1 MEIAG
6 HLSLSRSMS
15 RGGIS
20 RILSSA
26 TSPRRSAKWLLRVR
40 LLNRRTTNWPRTSR
54 RNLDELRLAFHG
66 SLERGRQVA
75 CRARLP
81 HRISGICPFRHNAP
95 AAFYL
100 TNCPGAAIFS
110 SSVSDDG
117 LEDFRAFRDLGK
129 FRERMNQRSRSASKL
144 RMALLR
150 LSSCACMAAKRRCWR
165 QTNNAQNTDRI
176 TAATGAIKVAR
187 GSIEPLITRY
197 SYLLVPHDKAWM
209 RRDVIT
215 ICQH

>member
-75 CRARLP
+75 CRARVCL
-81 HRISGICPFRHNAP
+81 SALVVFSPFRHNLWQLFILRTGQELRFFLQA
-95 AAFYL
+95 YR
-100 TNCPGAAIFS
+100 TTG
-110 SSVSDDG
+110 
-117 LEDFRAFRDLGK
+117 
-129 FRERMNQRSRSASKL
+129 SK
-144 RMALLR
+144 
-150 LSSCACMAAKRRCWR
+150 
-165 QTNNAQNTDRI
+165 TFGPF
-176 TAATGAIKVAR
+176 ATWANS
-187 GSIEPLITRY
+187 GSE
-197 SYLLVPHDKAWM
+197 
-209 RRDVIT
+209 
-215 ICQH
+215 